1 MKKKPAHEDKV
12 PIYVTSMGHRYV
24 KVEELLQSSRVQN
37 TLREMAEIA
46 DNLHSEQSIN
56 KTQG

>member
-1 MKKKPAHEDKV
+1 MKKEPACDDKV

-24 KVEELLQSSRVQN
+24 KVGELLQSSRVQN

-46 DNLHSEQSIN
+46 KKQKRRRVHEDVQN
-56 KTQG
+56 